1 MKFLKFISENQIKNG
16 YYDGEKVIEIEKDI
30 LEYDDVKI
38 DNLKNELIKS
48 YNLNDIKIIN
58 PVNPTKIVCV
68 GLNYK
73 DHAKEMNLDL
83 PLEPKI
89 FIKPST
95 CVIGNNDKIIYP
107 KTSNR
112 VDYEGELAI
121 IIGKKAKN
129 VTQDIANKYIFG
141 YSIINDVTARDLTIK
156 DEQWTRGKSF
166 DSFAPIGPF
175 VQTEMNPLNQN
186 IKVYLNDTIKQDS
199 NTKNMIFSPYK
210 LLEYISNIMT
220 LYPGDVI
227 ATGTPSGV
235 GPMNKNDIIKISIED
250 IGILTNELKED

>member
-1 MKFLKFISENQIKNG
+1 MNDRTKQILLYNWGAK
-16 YYDGEKVIEIEKDI
+16 YTKI
-30 LEYDDVKI
+30 I

-107 KTSNR
+107 K
-112 VDYEGELAI
+112 
-121 IIGKKAKN
+121 
-129 VTQDIANKYIFG
+129 
-141 YSIINDVTARDLTIK
+141 
-156 DEQWTRGKSF
+156 
-166 DSFAPIGPF
+166 
-175 VQTEMNPLNQN
+175 N
-186 IKVYLNDTIKQDS
+186 IKKIKRNS
-199 NTKNMIFSPYK
+199 
-210 LLEYISNIMT
+210 LHL
-220 LYPGDVI
+220 
-227 ATGTPSGV
+227 
-235 GPMNKNDIIKISIED
+235 
-250 IGILTNELKED
+250 